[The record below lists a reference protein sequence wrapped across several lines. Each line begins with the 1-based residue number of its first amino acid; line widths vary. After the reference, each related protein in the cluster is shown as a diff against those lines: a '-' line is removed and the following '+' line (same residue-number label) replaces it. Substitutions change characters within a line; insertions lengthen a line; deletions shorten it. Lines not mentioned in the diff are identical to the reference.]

1 MTSALRRVSVVDELT
16 GVLRDRILDGDL
28 TPGTPLRETD
38 LAQAYAV
45 SRHTL
50 RAALRE
56 LAVEGLVR
64 IEPNRGASVARL
76 DEADI
81 QGLYELRAALEL
93 EAAHLALERHDGR
106 LPREVARC
114 GRPADGDLPGQRPSW
129 HAVAAAHADGAR
141 RDRLG
146 RGVATDRGEL
156 RGSRRRAAAL
166 PRAAAAGLV
175 TRADGHPSRGADRRA
190 GAGRPTR
197 AEAPSAGR
205 RRRGARRGTATV
217 TRRLRAPGCRRAR
230 CCRATRSRSRAA
242 VPTRGRAHGE
252 ESCPG
257 RAAGGDRIADGAV
270 LKVVLRVQLVEL
282 DAARSRPGRR

>member
-1 MTSALRRVSVVDELT
+1 MTGTLRRVSVVDELT

-106 LPREVARC
+106 LPREVVDAVARLTETC
-114 GRPADGDLPGQRPSW
+114 RGSSPSW
-129 HAVAAAHADGAR
+129 HAVAAAHATVHGTIVSA
-141 RDRLG
+141 
-146 RGVATDRGEL
+146 A
-156 RGSRRRAAAL
+156 GSRRIEASYAAL
-166 PRAAAAGLV
+166 ARELQLFLV
-175 TRADGHPSRGADRRA
+175 QLQPVWSLDRMVTHHEALIVELGEEGPPALRRHLQDGADA
-190 GAGRPTR
+190 VLGA
-197 AEAPSAGR
+197 
-205 RRRGARRGTATV
+205 ARR
-217 TRRLRAPGCRRAR
+217 P
-230 CCRATRSRSRAA
+230 
-242 VPTRGRAHGE
+242 
-252 ESCPG
+252 
-257 RAAGGDRIADGAV
+257 
-270 LKVVLRVQLVEL
+270 
-282 DAARSRPGRR
+282 

>member
-1 MTSALRRVSVVDELT
+1 MTGTLRRVSVVDELT

-81 QGLYELRAALEL
+81 QCLYELRAALEL

-106 LPREVARC
+106 LPREVVDAVARLTETC
-114 GRPADGDLPGQRPSW
+114 RGSSPSW
-129 HAVAAAHADGAR
+129 HAVAAAHATVHGAI
-141 RDRLG
+141 
-146 RGVATDRGEL
+146 VSAA
-156 RGSRRRAAAL
+156 GSRRIEASYAAL
-166 PRAAAAGLV
+166 ARELQLFLV
-175 TRADGHPSRGADRRA
+175 QLQPVWSLDRMVTHHEALIVELEEDGPQALRRHLQDGADA
-190 GAGRPTR
+190 VLGA
-197 AEAPSAGR
+197 
-205 RRRGARRGTATV
+205 ARR
-217 TRRLRAPGCRRAR
+217 P
-230 CCRATRSRSRAA
+230 
-242 VPTRGRAHGE
+242 
-252 ESCPG
+252 
-257 RAAGGDRIADGAV
+257 
-270 LKVVLRVQLVEL
+270 
-282 DAARSRPGRR
+282 